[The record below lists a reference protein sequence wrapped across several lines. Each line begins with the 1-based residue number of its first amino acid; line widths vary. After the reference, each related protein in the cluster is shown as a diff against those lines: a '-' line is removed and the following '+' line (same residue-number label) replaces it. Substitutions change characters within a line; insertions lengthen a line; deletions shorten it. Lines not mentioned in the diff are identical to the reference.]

1 MRAILVL
8 LGVAALIVAALMAF
22 GFIGIDQTRPA
33 SMPQVRVEG
42 GQAPKFD
49 VDVGRVDV
57 GTVNRTVEVPAIKVE
72 RPATAQ

>member
-8 LGVAALIVAALMAF
+8 LGVAALIVAGLMTF
-22 GFIGIDQTRPA
+22 RLIGIDQTQTA
-33 SMPQVRVEG
+33 ALPQVRVEG

-49 VDVGRVDV
+49 VEVGKVDV